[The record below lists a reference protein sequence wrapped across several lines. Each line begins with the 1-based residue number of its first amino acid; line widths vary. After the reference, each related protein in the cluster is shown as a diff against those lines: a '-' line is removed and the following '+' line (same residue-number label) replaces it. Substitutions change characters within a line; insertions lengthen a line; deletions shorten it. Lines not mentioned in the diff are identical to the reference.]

1 MNSSEPH
8 KLLRWSMLLLLIG
21 AVASGVAVFHFA
33 RLYKQTAAALAG
45 LQSESRQ
52 WRTSLEQLAQEND
65 DLRRRLGMPPVHA
78 ADAERLE
85 QERRQLEKANAARL
99 EAARMLSKL
108 EQSMNAA
115 SSKASSLEERN
126 RELESVLES
135 VRAELQRLIAS
146 EADLKER
153 LAGANRIVE
162 AMQTELKART
172 ERATQLEIENAT
184 LREEN
189 RKLNEKNSQAVNL
202 MRELE
207 EIGQR
212 RDALLN
218 QIQRRYRDLTDQY
231 RVMAARSDRDGP
243 SSSASADL
251 SRLQHTVSQAE
262 EELRQLSALNAQ
274 ALRLQQRLR
283 GK

>member
-8 KLLRWSMLLLLIG
+8 KLLRWSMLLVLVG
-21 AVASGVAVFHFA
+21 AVASAVAVFHYA
-33 RLYKQTAAALAG
+33 RLYTQTAAALAD

-52 WRTSLEQLAQEND
+52 WRTSVEQLAQEND

-85 QERRQLEKANAARL
+85 QERRQLEKATAARL

-108 EQSMNAA
+108 EESMHAA
-115 SSKASSLEERN
+115 TSKASSLEERN
-126 RELESVLES
+126 HELEGALES

-172 ERATQLEIENAT
+172 ERVTQLEIENAT

-189 RKLNEKNSQAVNL
+189 RKFNERSSQVVNL
-202 MRELE
+202 MRELD

-231 RVMAARSDRDGP
+231 RVMAARSDRDG
-243 SSSASADL
+243 SAAAASADL
-251 SRLQHTVSQAE
+251 SRLQHTVSVAE
-262 EELRQLSALNAQ
+262 EDLRQLNALNAQ

-283 GK
+283 NK